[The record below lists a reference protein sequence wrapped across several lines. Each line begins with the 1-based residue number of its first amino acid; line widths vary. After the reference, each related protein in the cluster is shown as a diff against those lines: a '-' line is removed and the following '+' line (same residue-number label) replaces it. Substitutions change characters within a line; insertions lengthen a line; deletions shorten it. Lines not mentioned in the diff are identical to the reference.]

1 VIATRFDPNT
11 DPKPDTDAVALRPG
25 GPSDAY
31 APFDLLFAA
40 MIAPET
46 APDEREAERSRLW
59 EAWRSLYE
67 HLASAADS
75 FWLAER
81 DGRAVGVA
89 RALVRDGLWELT
101 EFFVRPD
108 VQAIGVGRALLDRAL
123 PPLGATDTRAIIATL
138 DPKAQARYLAAGFEA
153 RFPLYTVEG
162 EARPHRVASDL
173 MVEEIGST
181 PAVLEALATI
191 DRVVLGH
198 RRDAE
203 HRWLLS
209 DRRGLLWRRRGRP
222 VAYGYLGERCGP
234 FAALESDDIPA
245 LLAHAET
252 AAAEAERPLS
262 LRIPAPNRAAIAYLL
277 SRGFRLDP
285 FVALLMSDRPFG
297 AFDRYLVT
305 APMMFL

>member
-1 VIATRFDPNT
+1 MIATPPDPE
-11 DPKPDTDAVALRPG
+11 PESIVLRTG

-40 MIAPET
+40 MVAPET
-46 APDEREAERSRLW
+46 APDEREAKRARMW
-59 EAWRSLYE
+59 ESWRGLYE

-81 DGRAVGVA
+81 DGCAVGVA

-108 VQAIGVGRALLDRAL
+108 AQAVGVGRTLLDRVL
-123 PPLGATDTRAIIATL
+123 PPLGATDTRTIIATL
-138 DPKAQARYLAAGFEA
+138 DPRAQARYLAAGFEA
-153 RFPLYTVEG
+153 RFPLYTFEG

-173 MVEEIGST
+173 VVEEVGST

-203 HRWLLS
+203 HGWLLD
-209 DRRGLLWRRRGRP
+209 DRRGLLWRRHGRP
-222 VAYGYLGERCGP
+222 VAYGYLGESCGP
-234 FAALESDDIPA
+234 FAALEPDDIPT

-252 AAAEAERPLS
+252 VAAEAERPLS
-262 LRIPAPNRAAIAYLL
+262 LRVPAPNRAAIAYLL
-277 SRGFRLDP
+277 GRGFRLDP
-285 FVALLMSDRPFG
+285 FVTLLMSDRPFG